1 MVNPLRQL
9 RDQGQS
15 IWYDN
20 IERAMLLDGRLLKM
34 VEEDGLAGMTSN
46 PTIFAK
52 AIANDPSYK
61 EGLAALLRESP
72 GLDEKA
78 LFYRLAIDDIQHAA
92 DILRPVYEKS
102 GHQDGMVSLEVS
114 PELAHDTD
122 ATISEAKELVS
133 LVDRPNLMI
142 KVPATQEGI
151 PAVEALIALGIHV
164 NATLLFSVARYEEVA
179 AAYTLGLEARLR
191 QGLPVDDIASV
202 ASFFVSR
209 VDSKVDAALSKRLE
223 QASSASEREAIESL
237 FGRAAIANAAIAYMV
252 GKERFD
258 SERFAALKEAGA
270 KSQRLLWASTGVKN
284 TAYSDV
290 LYIEELIAENTVNT
304 VPPATYD
311 AYRDH
316 GKPALRLQANV
327 ADAAQI
333 LSRISDLGIDL
344 DDITETLEQEG
355 VRQFS
360 ESFSELL
367 NTIAASKQALAIG
380 QAS

>member
-9 RDQGQS
+9 RDLGQS

-34 VEEDGLAGMTSN
+34 VEEDCLAGMTSN

-52 AIANDPSYK
+52 AIASDDSYK
-61 EGLAALLRESP
+61 EGLASLLRESP
-72 GLDEKA
+72 ELDEKA
-78 LFYRLAIDDIQHAA
+78 LFYRLAIEDIQHAA

-114 PELAHDTD
+114 PELAHDTEG
-122 ATISEAKELVS
+122 TIAEAEDLVA

-142 KVPATQEGI
+142 KVPATPEGI
-151 PAVEALIALGIHV
+151 PAIEALIARGIHV
-164 NATLLFSVARYEEVA
+164 NATLLFSVERYEEVA
-179 AAYTLGLEARLR
+179 DAYVLGLEARLR

-209 VDSKVDAALSKRLE
+209 VDSKVDAALTERLE
-223 QASSASEREAIESL
+223 QASSAAEKEAIESL
-237 FGRAAIANAAIAYMV
+237 LGRTAIANAAVAYMV

-258 SERFAALKEAGA
+258 NERFAGLREAGA
-270 KSQRLLWASTGVKN
+270 RPQRLLWASTGVKSP
-284 TAYSDV
+284 AYSDI

-304 VPPATYD
+304 VPPATYE

-316 GKPALRLQANV
+316 GKPSLRLEAN
-327 ADAAQI
+327 AAEAAQI
-333 LSRISDLGIDL
+333 LGRVSDLGIDL

-360 ESFSELL
+360 ESFAELL
-367 NTIAASKQALAIG
+367 NTIADSKQTVAVG
-380 QAS
+380 KAS